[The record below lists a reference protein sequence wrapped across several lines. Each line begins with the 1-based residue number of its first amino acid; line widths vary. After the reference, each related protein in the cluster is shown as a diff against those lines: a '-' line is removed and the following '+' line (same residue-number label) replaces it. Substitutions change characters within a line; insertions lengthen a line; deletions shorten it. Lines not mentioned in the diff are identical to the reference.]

1 MINIIQRKAAAG
13 AVNLTSDFDD
23 IAINGMKNL
32 SATLKALIFG
42 FHEDKTNGTAVLQG
56 LQVSIDSN
64 ANKISVSS
72 GVAVTKVGVYPFFVN
87 ATVVKELTPEE
98 RNGIGDDG
106 KYLVLRPNVKTRG
119 TQEQRLVKTP
129 EGTYEEQS
137 IYSEQALQYFIE
149 LVDTPQNDD
158 LTFGKVDS
166 NLKRTEDSAYPILRL
181 SRTLDQVTGFLDT
194 ANIEAKPKTL
204 MLRDE
209 NGRAKIASPS
219 TNDDIANKVYVDDCI
234 NTHEAQQDNP
244 HKVTKAQIGL
254 GNCDN
259 TADKDKQVA
268 TATKLTTNA
277 GSATKPVYFSD
288 GKPVAGTYTLG
299 NACSKAVKSATST
312 THCNYSTDKEKIPDI
327 SMLAYWNGAYN
338 SDNKSNLAHCAKGAF
353 GDAATKTEAK
363 MQVLSAKHLQL
374 KGTNGIGTT
383 NDTPAKWAEKGSCVW
398 YFKTKNQLNGQPS
411 QYGVL
416 LNLVTS
422 SDIKQ
427 MFFTC
432 SSGDGEIYQRGGLK
446 ANTDWHATGWRKMF
460 DNKNLPSATINVT
473 RMHATATNGLTLSSF
488 DTDAIT
494 TGSKTGLNIGID
506 ANEIQARNNG
516 AAAELCLNICGGP
529 IEIGTKGKIDGT
541 GLEYNGNAATAT
553 KLTKTRTIKIQDSS
567 GSNTGTEV
575 NFDGSGNVTIKLPA
589 TMKANI
595 TGNCSG
601 SSGSCTGNAATAT
614 KATKATQD
622 ENGNNIKT
630 NYAASLAVSGK
641 TVTLKSKS
649 GATLSTITT
658 QDTTYG
664 VATTSANGLMP
675 KEDKDYIDK
684 LRNYFYFGSEDSYLS
699 AKTSGGTKYSF
710 VILG

>member
-1 MINIIQRKAAAG
+1 
-13 AVNLTSDFDD
+13 
-23 IAINGMKNL
+23 
-32 SATLKALIFG
+32 
-42 FHEDKTNGTAVLQG
+42 
-56 LQVSIDSN
+56 
-64 ANKISVSS
+64 
-72 GVAVTKVGVYPFFVN
+72 
-87 ATVVKELTPEE
+87 
-98 RNGIGDDG
+98 
-106 KYLVLRPNVKTRG
+106 
-119 TQEQRLVKTP
+119 
-129 EGTYEEQS
+129 
-137 IYSEQALQYFIE
+137 
-149 LVDTPQNDD
+149 
-158 LTFGKVDS
+158 
-166 NLKRTEDSAYPILRL
+166 
-181 SRTLDQVTGFLDT
+181 
-194 ANIEAKPKTL
+194 
-204 MLRDE
+204 
-209 NGRAKIASPS
+209 
-219 TNDDIANKVYVDDCI
+219 
-234 NTHEAQQDNP
+234 
-244 HKVTKAQIGL
+244 
-254 GNCDN
+254 
-259 TADKDKQVA
+259 
-268 TATKLTTNA
+268 
-277 GSATKPVYFSD
+277 
-288 GKPVAGTYTLG
+288 
-299 NACSKAVKSATST
+299 
-312 THCNYSTDKEKIPDI
+312 
-327 SMLAYWNGAYN
+327 
-338 SDNKSNLAHCAKGAF
+338 
-353 GDAATKTEAK
+353 
-363 MQVLSAKHLQL
+363 
-374 KGTNGIGTT
+374 
-383 NDTPAKWAEKGSCVW
+383 
-398 YFKTKNQLNGQPS
+398 
-411 QYGVL
+411 
-416 LNLVTS
+416 
-422 SDIKQ
+422 

-664 VATTSANGLMP
+664 VATTWANGLMP